1 MSSPI
6 GYRHLL
12 ARYLAPQWKRAAI
25 LLVLMLVGVGLELAN
40 PQIIRRFI
48 DSATA
53 GAALSALLMIGGAFL
68 VVALLGQLVLV
79 YEQYMAGNV
88 AWSATNRLRADL
100 TLHCLSLDLSYHG
113 AHPPGELVERVDGDV
128 AKLSEFFSQFL
139 VRLVGNFLLLIG
151 ILLLSFGI
159 EWRVGLALTLF
170 ALVALA
176 VLSSLSNVGA
186 KAWEKHSRASAGLF
200 GFLEEYLSGTE
211 DLRAN
216 GGNAFAL
223 RRLAEQQR
231 NVLRTVQRAVLLG
244 GLPWSSTTLL
254 LTIGT
259 VIGLTLGAYLYRAGT
274 ITIGSVYLIFAYTE
288 LLRRPLEEIGRQ
300 IQQLQQ
306 ASASVARIRE
316 LLAVQPRINDGPGRA
331 LVSGALPMT
340 FEGVTFWYED
350 EDENQ
355 TRDTRHETRND
366 VAADSVRPD
375 ETRNDVAADRVRPD
389 ETRNDVAADSVRPDE
404 TRNDVAAN
412 RVRQNDISD
421 ETIDKAL
428 ESIVNHQPSINNRQ
442 SSINNHQTP
451 VLHNVSFTLEP
462 GEVLGLL
469 GRTGSGKTTM
479 ARLIFRFFD
488 PQHGAIKL
496 ADYDLREL
504 QQSQI
509 RQHVGLVTQD
519 IQLFHAS
526 VRDNLTFF
534 DTSIPDE
541 RIVAVLEEL
550 GLHRWFNS
558 LPDGLQTRLAP
569 DGGGLSAGE
578 AQLLAFARVFL
589 RNPGLVILDEASSRL
604 DPATERALERAVD
617 RLLNGR
623 TAIIIAHRLPTVQR
637 ADKVLILERG
647 EIVEF
652 GRRTELLA
660 QPESRFVQLLRTGME
675 EALA

>member
-375 ETRNDVAADRVRPD
+375 ETRNDVAA
-389 ETRNDVAADSVRPDE
+389 
-404 TRNDVAAN
+404 N